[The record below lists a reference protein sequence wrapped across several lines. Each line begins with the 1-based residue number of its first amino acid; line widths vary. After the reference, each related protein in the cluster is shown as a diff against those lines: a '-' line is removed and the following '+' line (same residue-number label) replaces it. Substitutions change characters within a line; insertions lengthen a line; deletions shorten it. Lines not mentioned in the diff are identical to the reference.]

1 MQNKKIPNQM
11 GDFSISAEWRKNKT
25 EPQSSNFLNH
35 MFKIRQLVLKRVGC
49 TGSLNDIKF
58 YSQ

>member
-1 MQNKKIPNQM
+1 M
-11 GDFSISAEWRKNKT
+11 GDISISAEWRKNKT
-25 EPQSSNFLNH
+25 ESQSSNFLNH
-35 MFKIRQLVLKRVGC
+35 KFKIRQLVLKRVDC